1 MKVHELNTRPLD
13 VVPDFA
19 LSALRR
25 WAREKPLQ
33 IALRHRRQ
41 GTWKAWRWIDVLREV
56 ERCAAG
62 LRQQGFVPEAR
73 LVLCGAIEPSLL
85 ILAIAA
91 HSLGGYSAVISPQSR
106 GEVLQRQLRLLRPD
120 FAFVQRRETVAHWR
134 LAGLDSLAPLRLF
147 CAQASTAP
155 QGAFQVLPLA
165 TLFSGEPLDHARQ
178 GWAQAVRDEV
188 VWVDEGTEWAQGLA
202 HVLSRWLERG
212 EGFAFPETRET
223 ASRDR
228 REIAPTAL
236 LLSAQRAQTLA
247 EEIEAR
253 LAPQGSWRRR
263 LCDWTL
269 ADPRRGLRRWI
280 KSRVRHLLGFQ
291 RVAHIEHPANAERAS
306 GRLLWLHE
314 DLERVA

>member
-120 FAFVQRRETVAHWR
+120 FAFVQRLAANHLHIEMSHVHDT
-134 LAGLDSLAPLRLF
+134 LAGFAHQGKGLRQQAVQRGAF
-147 CAQASTAP
+147 AQAFAES
-155 QGAFQVLPLA
+155 L
-165 TLFSGEPLDHARQ
+165 
-178 GWAQAVRDEV
+178 
-188 VWVDEGTEWAQGLA
+188 GLG
-202 HVLSRWLERG
+202 RKIR
-212 EGFAFPETRET
+212 
-223 ASRDR
+223 
-228 REIAPTAL
+228 IA
-236 LLSAQRAQTLA
+236 
-247 EEIEAR
+247 
-253 LAPQGSWRRR
+253 
-263 LCDWTL
+263 
-269 ADPRRGLRRWI
+269 
-280 KSRVRHLLGFQ
+280 
-291 RVAHIEHPANAERAS
+291 
-306 GRLLWLHE
+306 
-314 DLERVA
+314 